1 MSEPKLITPLLADHL
16 MGDPISN
23 HHGVQCCPAL
33 HKETQGKYI
42 VKILSIPA
50 TSVQL
55 DALLLS
61 GAFSNKESA
70 LEYFKE
76 LSDGIVEEAEKVMLI
91 SIDSESSLDELAG
104 LAETAGAVVISRV
117 LQNRAKPDPGMF
129 IGTGKAEELALM
141 CQAQE
146 IDLAI
151 VDEEITGA
159 QQKNLEKALGV
170 RVIDRTALIL
180 RNIDKVYCWV
190 STNFRIDEFCVWFYS
205 CLNIFDVVHVN
216 EC

>member
-76 LSDGIVEEAEKVMLI
+76 LSDGIVQEAEVLRKLS
-91 SIDSESSLDELAG
+91 SIEGFCGYEGGKSFLRMTQTVTMSIYWAPTVPLSNVFIAVSL
-104 LAETAGAVVISRV
+104 
-117 LQNRAKPDPGMF
+117 
-129 IGTGKAEELALM
+129 
-141 CQAQE
+141 
-146 IDLAI
+146 
-151 VDEEITGA
+151 
-159 QQKNLEKALGV
+159 
-170 RVIDRTALIL
+170 
-180 RNIDKVYCWV
+180 
-190 STNFRIDEFCVWFYS
+190 
-205 CLNIFDVVHVN
+205 
-216 EC
+216 